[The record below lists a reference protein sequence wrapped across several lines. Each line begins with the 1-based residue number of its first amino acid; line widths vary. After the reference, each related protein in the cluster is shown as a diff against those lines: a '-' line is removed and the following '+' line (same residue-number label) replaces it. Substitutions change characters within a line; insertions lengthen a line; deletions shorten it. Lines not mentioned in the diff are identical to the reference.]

1 VLAAFHPLAWPVTF
15 IGLLLFACLSLG
27 AAGGEGYEALK
38 RSSAERRVRR
48 RQQAR
53 REESEQARAKFK
65 ALALKRLDSLT
76 RSEHRILAD
85 CLRKNEQSFEGWV
98 HSSHVQTLMAAHLV
112 GTPGGT
118 AHQDH
123 YPFYIVDFAWEA
135 LQARRDE
142 FLARTTRTESARPRS
157 EPLRGGSFYF
167 SSSRVIAR
175 TTSHQSGHDEDG
187 EWLA

>member
-1 VLAAFHPLAWPVTF
+1 
-15 IGLLLFACLSLG
+15 
-27 AAGGEGYEALK
+27 
-38 RSSAERRVRR
+38 
-48 RQQAR
+48 
-53 REESEQARAKFK
+53 
-65 ALALKRLDSLT
+65 
-76 RSEHRILAD
+76 
-85 CLRKNEQSFEGWV
+85 
-98 HSSHVQTLMAAHLV
+98 MAAHLV

-142 FLARTTRTESARPRS
+142 FLAKDDETESARPKRS